1 MASRVF
7 DLIGQEELR
16 QATTVELIASENFV
30 SSDVLRAVGSCL
42 TNKYSE
48 GYPAH
53 RAMGN
58 QGRYYGGCHI
68 VDELEEYCVSKWK
81 EVFSTDYHVNI
92 QPHSGSSANL
102 AAYMALL
109 QPGDTVLSM
118 SLSNGGHLTH
128 GSPVNFSGRLYDLH
142 FYDVDDDGFID
153 YDGMERMALA
163 LRPKLII
170 AGASAYSRTIDFARF
185 AAAAQEVGA
194 CFMVDMA
201 HIAGLVAAGE
211 HPSPFGLAD
220 VITTTT
226 HKTLRGPRGG
236 LIFCRPE
243 LAKKVDSA
251 VFPGTQ
257 GGPLQHVIAGKAVAA
272 EEALTPAFRAYA
284 RSVVANC
291 RAMAAEFMAMGYR
304 VVTGGTD
311 NHLFLLDLTD
321 TGLTG
326 KEVQE
331 ELDRCGITLNK
342 NCVPGDRRSPFQ
354 TSGVRIGTAA
364 MTTRGYTA
372 EDFCRIARRID
383 EVIRGMMAEK
393 AAQA

>member
-81 EVFSTDYHVNI
+81 EVFSTDYHVNV
-92 QPHSGSSANL
+92 QLHSGSSANL

-128 GSPVNFSGRLYDLH
+128 GSPVNFSGKLYDLH

-153 YDGMERMALA
+153 YDGMEQLA
-163 LRPKLII
+163 RRLHPKLIL

-326 KEVQE
+326 KAVQD
-331 ELDRCGITLNK
+331 ELDRHGITLNK
-342 NCVPGDRRSPFQ
+342 NCVPNESRSPQQ

-364 MTTRGYTA
+364 MTTKGYT
-372 EDFCRIARRID
+372 EQDFIAVARQIDRI
-383 EVIRGMMAEK
+383 IRDMQDMRKE
-393 AAQA
+393 